1 MELNQYK
8 QGDYHPGASLV
19 KQLLWY
25 FLGNFLVQTPLLP
38 IPLLKVAIL
47 RLFGAKIGTGVNI
60 KPHVKIKF
68 PWRLTVGNYVW
79 LGEKCWI
86 DNLAAVS
93 IESHVC
99 ISQGVYLCT
108 GNHDWG
114 KPSFDLITR
123 PIHIATGCWIGANA
137 TIGPGVRVNEG
148 AVLTLGSVAVQSLA
162 AMTIYSGNPCQPV
175 KKRKLT

>member
-1 MELNQYK
+1 MELNQYE
-8 QGDYHPGASLV
+8 QGNYHPGASLV

-25 FLGNFLVQTPLLP
+25 FLGDFLVQTPLLP
-38 IPLLKVAIL
+38 IPQLKVAIL
-47 RLFGAKIGTGVNI
+47 RLFGAQIGTGVNI

-68 PWRLTVGNYVW
+68 PWRLSVGDYVW

-86 DNLAAVS
+86 DNLAPVT

-123 PIHIATGCWIGANA
+123 SIHIAPGSWIGASA
-137 TIGPGVRVNEG
+137 IIGPGVRVNEG

-175 KKRKLT
+175 KKRQIG

>member
-1 MELNQYK
+1 MQLNQYQ
-8 QGDYHPGASLV
+8 QGEYHPGAPLV

-25 FLGNFLVQTPLLP
+25 SIGDFLVQTPLLP
-38 IPLLKVAIL
+38 MARLKVAIL
-47 RLFGAKIGTGVNI
+47 RLFGAKIGAGVNI

-68 PWRLTVGNYVW
+68 PWRLTLGNYVW

-86 DNLAAVS
+86 DNLAPVT

-108 GNHDWG
+108 GNHDWS
-114 KPSFDLITR
+114 KPSFDLITS
-123 PIHIATGCWIGANA
+123 PIHIAAGSWIGASA
-137 TIGPGVRVNEG
+137 VIGPGVRVNEK
-148 AVLTLGSVAVQSLA
+148 AVLTLGSVAVKDLA

-175 KKRKLT
+175 KKRQLL